1 MLKSLQFFL
10 LIFCKS
16 GKIVIISP
24 YTAFIIKATKVNNHF
39 KKEGAK
45 YDDNINQ
52 VYEEN
57 HGNCYGCHGAFS
69 AAGKRS
75 AHERH
80 DAPPPR
86 HSDRYDRH
94 DRYDKHDRYD
104 RHDRYDKRHKND
116 NYVTKKDSNKKAT
129 TSFIIGAVLGA
140 VIAKNT

>member
-1 MLKSLQFFL
+1 MMTTLTKYMKKTTAIAMAAMVLSLPL
-10 LIFCKS
+10 AS
-16 GKIVIISP
+16 V
-24 YTAFIIKATKVNNHF
+24 A
-39 KKEGAK
+39 
-45 YDDNINQ
+45 
-52 VYEEN
+52 
-57 HGNCYGCHGAFS
+57 
-69 AAGKRS
+69 S

-80 DAPPPR
+80 DVPPPR

>member
-1 MLKSLQFFL
+1 MMTTLTKYMKKTTAIAMAAMVLSLPL
-10 LIFCKS
+10 AS
-16 GKIVIISP
+16 V
-24 YTAFIIKATKVNNHF
+24 A
-39 KKEGAK
+39 
-45 YDDNINQ
+45 
-52 VYEEN
+52 
-57 HGNCYGCHGAFS
+57 
-69 AAGKRS
+69 S

-80 DAPPPR
+80 DSPPPR

-104 RHDRYDKRHKND
+104 RHDRYDKRHKKD

>member
-1 MLKSLQFFL
+1 MMTTLTKYMKKTTAIAMAAMVLSLPL
-10 LIFCKS
+10 AS
-16 GKIVIISP
+16 V
-24 YTAFIIKATKVNNHF
+24 A
-39 KKEGAK
+39 
-45 YDDNINQ
+45 
-52 VYEEN
+52 
-57 HGNCYGCHGAFS
+57 
-69 AAGKRS
+69 S

-86 HSDRYDRH
+86 HSDRYDKH
-94 DRYDKHDRYD
+94 DRYDKRDRYDRHDRYN

>member
-1 MLKSLQFFL
+1 MMTTLTRYMKKTTAIAMAAMVLSLPL
-10 LIFCKS
+10 AS
-16 GKIVIISP
+16 V
-24 YTAFIIKATKVNNHF
+24 A
-39 KKEGAK
+39 
-45 YDDNINQ
+45 
-52 VYEEN
+52 
-57 HGNCYGCHGAFS
+57 
-69 AAGKRS
+69 S

-86 HSDRYDRH
+86 HSDRYDKYDRYDRH

-104 RHDRYDKRHKND
+104 RHDHYNKRHKDD

>member
-1 MLKSLQFFL
+1 MMTTLTKYMKKTTAIAMAAMVLSLPL
-10 LIFCKS
+10 AS
-16 GKIVIISP
+16 V
-24 YTAFIIKATKVNNHF
+24 A
-39 KKEGAK
+39 
-45 YDDNINQ
+45 
-52 VYEEN
+52 
-57 HGNCYGCHGAFS
+57 
-69 AAGKRS
+69 S

-80 DAPPPR
+80 DAPLPR
-86 HSDRYDRH
+86 HSDRYDRHDRYDKHDRYDRH

>member
-1 MLKSLQFFL
+1 MMTTLTKYMKKTTAIAMAAMVLSLPL
-10 LIFCKS
+10 AS
-16 GKIVIISP
+16 V
-24 YTAFIIKATKVNNHF
+24 A
-39 KKEGAK
+39 
-45 YDDNINQ
+45 
-52 VYEEN
+52 
-57 HGNCYGCHGAFS
+57 
-69 AAGKRS
+69 S

-80 DAPPPR
+80 DAPLPR

-94 DRYDKHDRYD
+94 DRHDKHDRYD

>member
-1 MLKSLQFFL
+1 MMTTLTRYMKKTTAIAMAAMVLSLPL
-10 LIFCKS
+10 ASL
-16 GKIVIISP
+16 
-24 YTAFIIKATKVNNHF
+24 A
-39 KKEGAK
+39 
-45 YDDNINQ
+45 
-52 VYEEN
+52 
-57 HGNCYGCHGAFS
+57 
-69 AAGKRS
+69 S

-104 RHDRYDKRHKND
+104 RHDRYDKHDRYNRHDRYDKRHKND

>member
-1 MLKSLQFFL
+1 MMTTLTKYMKKTTAIAMAAMVLSLPL
-10 LIFCKS
+10 AS
-16 GKIVIISP
+16 V
-24 YTAFIIKATKVNNHF
+24 A
-39 KKEGAK
+39 
-45 YDDNINQ
+45 
-52 VYEEN
+52 
-57 HGNCYGCHGAFS
+57 
-69 AAGKRS
+69 S

-86 HSDRYDRH
+86 HSDRYGRHDRYGKH
-94 DRYDKHDRYD
+94 DRYDKHDRYG

>member
-1 MLKSLQFFL
+1 MMTTLTKYMKKTTAIAMAAMVLSLPL
-10 LIFCKS
+10 AS
-16 GKIVIISP
+16 V
-24 YTAFIIKATKVNNHF
+24 A
-39 KKEGAK
+39 
-45 YDDNINQ
+45 
-52 VYEEN
+52 
-57 HGNCYGCHGAFS
+57 
-69 AAGKRS
+69 S

-94 DRYDKHDRYD
+94 YCYHKH
-104 RHDRYDKRHKND
+104 HKND

>member
-1 MLKSLQFFL
+1 MMTTLTKYMKKTTAIAMAAMVLSLPL
-10 LIFCKS
+10 AS
-16 GKIVIISP
+16 V
-24 YTAFIIKATKVNNHF
+24 A
-39 KKEGAK
+39 
-45 YDDNINQ
+45 
-52 VYEEN
+52 
-57 HGNCYGCHGAFS
+57 
-69 AAGKRS
+69 S

-86 HSDRYDRH
+86 HSDRYGRH

-104 RHDRYDKRHKND
+104 RHDRYNRHDRYDKRHKND

>member
-1 MLKSLQFFL
+1 MMTTLTKYMKKTTAIAMAAMVLSLPL
-10 LIFCKS
+10 AS
-16 GKIVIISP
+16 V
-24 YTAFIIKATKVNNHF
+24 A
-39 KKEGAK
+39 
-45 YDDNINQ
+45 
-52 VYEEN
+52 
-57 HGNCYGCHGAFS
+57 
-69 AAGKRS
+69 S

-80 DAPPPR
+80 DSPPPR
-86 HSDRYDRH
+86 HSDRYDSH

>member
-1 MLKSLQFFL
+1 MMTTLTRYMKKTTAIAMAAMVLSLPL
-10 LIFCKS
+10 AS
-16 GKIVIISP
+16 V
-24 YTAFIIKATKVNNHF
+24 A
-39 KKEGAK
+39 
-45 YDDNINQ
+45 
-52 VYEEN
+52 
-57 HGNCYGCHGAFS
+57 
-69 AAGKRS
+69 S

-94 DRYDKHDRYD
+94 DRYDKHDRYNRHDRYDKHDRYD

-116 NYVTKKDSNKKAT
+116 DYVTKKDSNKKAT

>member
-1 MLKSLQFFL
+1 MMTTLTKHMKKTTAIAMAAMVLSLPL
-10 LIFCKS
+10 AS
-16 GKIVIISP
+16 V
-24 YTAFIIKATKVNNHF
+24 A
-39 KKEGAK
+39 
-45 YDDNINQ
+45 
-52 VYEEN
+52 
-57 HGNCYGCHGAFS
+57 
-69 AAGKRS
+69 S

-94 DRYDKHDRYD
+94 DRYN

>member
-1 MLKSLQFFL
+1 MMTTLTRYMKKTTAIAMASMVLSLPL
-10 LIFCKS
+10 AN
-16 GKIVIISP
+16 V
-24 YTAFIIKATKVNNHF
+24 A
-39 KKEGAK
+39 
-45 YDDNINQ
+45 
-52 VYEEN
+52 
-57 HGNCYGCHGAFS
+57 
-69 AAGKRS
+69 S

-80 DAPPPR
+80 DAPPLR

-104 RHDRYDKRHKND
+104 SHDRYGRHDRYNKRHKND

>member
-1 MLKSLQFFL
+1 MMTTLTRYMKKTTAIAMAAMVLSLPL
-10 LIFCKS
+10 ASI
-16 GKIVIISP
+16 
-24 YTAFIIKATKVNNHF
+24 A
-39 KKEGAK
+39 
-45 YDDNINQ
+45 
-52 VYEEN
+52 
-57 HGNCYGCHGAFS
+57 
-69 AAGKRS
+69 S

-86 HSDRYDRH
+86 HS
-94 DRYDKHDRYD
+94 DRYD

>member
-1 MLKSLQFFL
+1 MMTTLTKYMKKTTAIAMAAMVLSLPL
-10 LIFCKS
+10 AS
-16 GKIVIISP
+16 V
-24 YTAFIIKATKVNNHF
+24 A
-39 KKEGAK
+39 
-45 YDDNINQ
+45 
-52 VYEEN
+52 
-57 HGNCYGCHGAFS
+57 
-69 AAGKRS
+69 S
-75 AHERH
+75 AHERY

-86 HSDRYDRH
+86 HSDRYDKHDRYDRH

>member
-1 MLKSLQFFL
+1 MMTTLTKYMKKTTAIAMAAMVLSLPL
-10 LIFCKS
+10 AS
-16 GKIVIISP
+16 V
-24 YTAFIIKATKVNNHF
+24 A
-39 KKEGAK
+39 
-45 YDDNINQ
+45 
-52 VYEEN
+52 
-57 HGNCYGCHGAFS
+57 
-69 AAGKRS
+69 S

-80 DAPPPR
+80 DSPPPR

>member
-1 MLKSLQFFL
+1 MMTTLTKYMKKTTAIAMAAMVLSLPL
-10 LIFCKS
+10 AS
-16 GKIVIISP
+16 V
-24 YTAFIIKATKVNNHF
+24 A
-39 KKEGAK
+39 
-45 YDDNINQ
+45 
-52 VYEEN
+52 
-57 HGNCYGCHGAFS
+57 
-69 AAGKRS
+69 S

-94 DRYDKHDRYD
+94 DRYDKHDRYDRHNRYDKHDRYD

>member
-1 MLKSLQFFL
+1 MMTTLTRYMKKTTAIAMAAMVLSLPL
-10 LIFCKS
+10 AS
-16 GKIVIISP
+16 V
-24 YTAFIIKATKVNNHF
+24 A
-39 KKEGAK
+39 
-45 YDDNINQ
+45 
-52 VYEEN
+52 
-57 HGNCYGCHGAFS
+57 
-69 AAGKRS
+69 S

-86 HSDRYDRH
+86 HSDRYDRHDRYDKHDCYDRH

>member
-1 MLKSLQFFL
+1 MMTTLTKYMKKTTAIAMAAMVLSLPL
-10 LIFCKS
+10 AS
-16 GKIVIISP
+16 V
-24 YTAFIIKATKVNNHF
+24 A
-39 KKEGAK
+39 
-45 YDDNINQ
+45 
-52 VYEEN
+52 
-57 HGNCYGCHGAFS
+57 
-69 AAGKRS
+69 S

-94 DRYDKHDRYD
+94 DRYDKHDRYDRHGRYDKHDRYD

>member
-1 MLKSLQFFL
+1 MMTTLTRYMKKTTAIAMAAMVLSLPL
-10 LIFCKS
+10 AS
-16 GKIVIISP
+16 V
-24 YTAFIIKATKVNNHF
+24 A
-39 KKEGAK
+39 
-45 YDDNINQ
+45 
-52 VYEEN
+52 
-57 HGNCYGCHGAFS
+57 
-69 AAGKRS
+69 S

-86 HSDRYDRH
+86 HSDRYDKHDRYDRH

-104 RHDRYDKRHKND
+104 RHDRYNRHDRYDKRHKND

>member
-1 MLKSLQFFL
+1 MMTTLTKYMKKTTAIAMAAMVLSLPL
-10 LIFCKS
+10 AS
-16 GKIVIISP
+16 V
-24 YTAFIIKATKVNNHF
+24 A
-39 KKEGAK
+39 
-45 YDDNINQ
+45 
-52 VYEEN
+52 
-57 HGNCYGCHGAFS
+57 
-69 AAGKRS
+69 S

-86 HSDRYDRH
+86 HSDRYDRHDRYNKHDRYDRH

>member
-1 MLKSLQFFL
+1 MMTTLTRYMKKTTAIAMAAMVLSLPL
-10 LIFCKS
+10 AS
-16 GKIVIISP
+16 V
-24 YTAFIIKATKVNNHF
+24 A
-39 KKEGAK
+39 
-45 YDDNINQ
+45 
-52 VYEEN
+52 
-57 HGNCYGCHGAFS
+57 
-69 AAGKRS
+69 S

-94 DRYDKHDRYD
+94 DRYDKHNRYDKHDRYD

>member
-1 MLKSLQFFL
+1 MMTTLTRYMKKTTAIAMAAMVLSLPL
-10 LIFCKS
+10 AS
-16 GKIVIISP
+16 V
-24 YTAFIIKATKVNNHF
+24 A
-39 KKEGAK
+39 
-45 YDDNINQ
+45 
-52 VYEEN
+52 
-57 HGNCYGCHGAFS
+57 
-69 AAGKRS
+69 S

-104 RHDRYDKRHKND
+104 RHDRYNRHDRYDKRHKND

>member
-1 MLKSLQFFL
+1 MMTTLTKYMKKTTAIAMAAMVLSLPPA
-10 LIFCKS
+10 S
-16 GKIVIISP
+16 V
-24 YTAFIIKATKVNNHF
+24 A
-39 KKEGAK
+39 
-45 YDDNINQ
+45 
-52 VYEEN
+52 
-57 HGNCYGCHGAFS
+57 
-69 AAGKRS
+69 S

-94 DRYDKHDRYD
+94 DRYDKHDRYNRHDRYDKHDRYD

-116 NYVTKKDSNKKAT
+116 DYVTKKDSNKKAT

>member
-1 MLKSLQFFL
+1 MMTTLTKYMKKTTAIAMAAMVLSLPL
-10 LIFCKS
+10 AS
-16 GKIVIISP
+16 V
-24 YTAFIIKATKVNNHF
+24 A
-39 KKEGAK
+39 
-45 YDDNINQ
+45 
-52 VYEEN
+52 
-57 HGNCYGCHGAFS
+57 
-69 AAGKRS
+69 S

-94 DRYDKHDRYD
+94 YRYHKH
-104 RHDRYDKRHKND
+104 HKND

>member
-1 MLKSLQFFL
+1 MMTTLTKYMKKTTAIAMAAMVLSLPL
-10 LIFCKS
+10 TS
-16 GKIVIISP
+16 V
-24 YTAFIIKATKVNNHF
+24 A
-39 KKEGAK
+39 
-45 YDDNINQ
+45 
-52 VYEEN
+52 
-57 HGNCYGCHGAFS
+57 
-69 AAGKRS
+69 S

-86 HSDRYDRH
+86 HS